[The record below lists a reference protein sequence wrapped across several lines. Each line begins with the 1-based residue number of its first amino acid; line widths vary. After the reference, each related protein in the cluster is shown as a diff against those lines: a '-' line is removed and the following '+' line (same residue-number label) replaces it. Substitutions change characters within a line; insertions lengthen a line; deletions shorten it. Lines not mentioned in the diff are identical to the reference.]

1 MFVDV
6 PLGGTWTDPTA
17 KPPGLVLRTEQELG
31 FTCFVLATVTSLLLG
46 HYVLFQ
52 HMADPEVKA
61 AHHVELGPDSGPR
74 LRYLLKQ
81 PACTLKQIEGALTG
95 KSRWYVAPALLFT
108 SAFVVA
114 GCMLPAFTLELYAPT
129 PELPHKSVTYSFI
142 DFARALPDFSEKRNS
157 FPTRFCQ
164 FTFWFF
170 AIIAIHVHLAI
181 LLVLWFV
188 KIKPKHFRFLNTLA
202 HSLFAWSALDV
213 AALSLV
219 ITVLEMAAANFV
231 GIGDSER
238 SFLSQFTL
246 RPVTTGKG
254 IEVNTEIHEGT
265 WLTLLGCALHYWIGR
280 VVMQLLEHGVLAQT
294 ELEEHPS
301 LFKLPSLAS
310 MPAVSEVEEPAPGG
324 ALSLDDFEWAG
335 VA

>member
-1 MFVDV
+1 
-6 PLGGTWTDPTA
+6 
-17 KPPGLVLRTEQELG
+17 
-31 FTCFVLATVTSLLLG
+31 
-46 HYVLFQ
+46 
-52 HMADPEVKA
+52 MADPEVQA
-61 AHHVELGPDSGPR
+61 AHTVNLGPDSGPR

-81 PACTLKQIEGALTG
+81 PCTLKQIEGALTG
-95 KSRWYVAPALLFT
+95 RSRWYVAPALLFT

-114 GCMLPAFTLELYAPT
+114 GCMLPAFTLELYSPT
-129 PELPHKSVTYSFI
+129 SELPHKSVTYSFV
-142 DFARALPDFSEKRNS
+142 DFARALPDFSEQRNS

-170 AIIAIHVHLAI
+170 AIIAIHVHLVI

-219 ITVLEMAAANFV
+219 ITVLEMSAANFV

-246 RPVTTGKG
+246 RPVTTNKG
-254 IEVNTEIHEGT
+254 IEVQTFIHEGT
-265 WLTLLGCALHYWIGR
+265 YLVLLGCAMHYWIGR
-280 VVMQLLEHGVLAQT
+280 VVMHLLEHGVLAQT

-310 MPAVSEVEEPAPGG
+310 MPAVDSEVEEPGEVGEAPAARGVR
-324 ALSLDDFEWAG
+324 FAG
-335 VA
+335 DLNV